1 MTVPALVDILL
12 LYWIVMVSLDNVA
25 RAAGVSKS
33 VASRALNGDV
43 NARIREETRTRILEI
58 ADQLGYVPNRRA
70 IALRFNRSGAIAL
83 IVPDPSNHVFAE
95 MLAGIQEVATPAGID
110 VLVGNVD
117 HAPEGRDAVQRL
129 LKQGRVDGILIQRRE
144 DFDDDELREVV
155 PEGIPTVFVNCRLD
169 DRIGSVILPDI
180 EGVRI
185 ATEHLIDLGHRDL
198 GFIGGS
204 PLHDA
209 AIRRRIGFEETLA
222 SHGLVSRPEWVQE
235 FGWEAPDGAAAVDA
249 ILGRPDRPTGLVV
262 ASVNAAVGALS
273 RLQRA
278 QVKVPEEMSIVG
290 IHTTWVSETVFPAI
304 TTVRMPLSKIGSRAA
319 EMLLGYLDGG
329 ALSDVTI
336 DDPAPELLVRGTSVA
351 PAKA

>member
-1 MTVPALVDILL
+1 
-12 LYWIVMVSLDNVA
+12 MVSLNDVA

-43 NARIREETRTRILEI
+43 NARIREDTRTRILEI
-58 ADQLGYVPNRRA
+58 AEQLGYVPNRRA

-83 IVPDPSNHVFAE
+83 IVPDPNNHVFAE
-95 MLAGIQEVATPAGID
+95 MLSGIQQVATPAGID
-110 VLVGNVD
+110 VLIGTVD

-144 DFDDDELREVV
+144 DFDDNELREVV

-169 DRIGSVILPDI
+169 DRTGSVILPDA

-204 PLHDA
+204 PTHDTA
-209 AIRRRIGFEETLA
+209 VRRRIGFEETLA
-222 SHGLVSRPEWVQE
+222 SHGLASRPEWVHE
-235 FGWEAPDGAAAVDA
+235 LGWEAPSGAAAVDA
-249 ILGRPDRPTGLVV
+249 ILVRPDRPTALVV

-273 RLQRA
+273 QLQRA
-278 QVKVPEEMSIVG
+278 QLKVPEEMSIVG

-304 TTVRMPLSKIGSRAA
+304 TTVRMPLSKIGSTAA
-319 EMLLGYLDGG
+319 EMLLGHLDGE
-329 ALSDVTI
+329 ALSNVTI
-336 DDPAPELLVRGTSVA
+336 DDPAPELLVRGTSIA
-351 PAKA
+351 PTKA